1 MCLCAKKLRILET
14 SHMSIRAIR
23 SRLTCMFCRF
33 LQVMIHIIDLQ
44 NPSKTEK
51 RPITA
56 DAAIMNPVAKIR
68 KSLCDLFFLFFQ
80 VPTLLQHWILLP
92 CTQKVRLLTKST
104 P

>member
-1 MCLCAKKLRILET
+1 MNALV
-14 SHMSIRAIR
+14 
-23 SRLTCMFCRF
+23 

-68 KSLCDLFFLFFQ
+68 KFLPVLCK
-80 VPTLLQHWILLP
+80 
-92 CTQKVRLLTKST
+92 CS
-104 P
+104 